1 MNIGP
6 YEILGELGRGGMGV
20 VLRARD
26 PDLRREIALKVL
38 ERGAS
43 ADERARFLREG
54 RTGARLRHP
63 NIVAVHAAG
72 EADGSAY
79 IAQELIEGQ
88 SLAALLLREPLPPER
103 AARLVATVARAL
115 AHAHREGV
123 VHRDVKPGNI
133 LLDRE
138 GEPHLADFGLARTV
152 EASAALSRSGQAIGT
167 PHYMS
172 PEQASG
178 RVGVVDA
185 RTDVW
190 GCGMVL
196 YECLSAARPFEAEG
210 PMAVMTAIVHEEPV
224 PLRRRVPSVPA
235 ALDAV
240 VSRCLEKDPARRYGT
255 AEALAEDLERF
266 LGGQRVLARAPGF
279 FERFRRRVRRN
290 PAAYGVGAALGA
302 VALLLAALL
311 GARTLRE
318 RAARAEEAR
327 RAEERVRA
335 QAEGFLAEARTAR
348 EEIRRLDGAIAKAP
362 RVEDPSAEGG
372 ESESERARLWQA
384 REEQTV
390 LARSHYLAV
399 RRILREEPGRPE
411 ALEASESLGAI
422 AWARLVEAEA
432 EGDREAAARFEAL
445 LREAAPERYA
455 RELRGD
461 GTVTLRTDPPGA
473 EVEALRYEEEG
484 GRLVARP
491 LQVLGTTPIEKAPLP
506 MGSYLL
512 LVRKEGF
519 RDVRYP
525 ILVERGE
532 DDPSTGPETG
542 AGAGPVPLLT
552 DRQIGEGYVWVPPGE
567 AILGGDPKAPYAW
580 SRRKRWVPGFC
591 LAEREVTFREYR
603 EFLGALL
610 ARGVPAAEVEARCP
624 RRSGVGGAT
633 WGVRDGQVVE
643 RGHIPE
649 EFPVFGISWGDA
661 DAYARWR
668 GEAEGR
674 EARLP
679 TEEEWER
686 AARGADGRLFP
697 WGNVFRW
704 ERVVGGRSPVHGER
718 PRPKPPGTAADD
730 VSPFG
735 VRDLSGSVYEWCD
748 DLISGRN
755 RAARGGAWGH
765 LNTSYFRAAYRNGY
779 DETLLGDMH
788 GFRVRAEPRAQ

>member
-6 YEILGELGRGGMGV
+6 YEVIGELGRGGMGTV
-20 VLRARD
+20 YRARD
-26 PDLRREIALKVL
+26 PELRREIALKVL
-38 ERGAS
+38 ERGAAS
-43 ADERARFLREG
+43 DERARFLREG

-63 NIVAVHAAG
+63 NIVTVHAAG
-72 EADGSAY
+72 EADGAAF
-79 IAQELIEGQ
+79 IAQELIEGE
-88 SLAALLLREPLPPER
+88 SLAHALAREPFPPER

-115 AHAHREGV
+115 GHAHREGV

-133 LLDRE
+133 LLDRA

-196 YECLSAARPFEAEG
+196 YECLAAARPFEAEG

-235 ALDAV
+235 ALDV
-240 VSRCLEKDPARRYGT
+240 VVARCLEKEPDRRYSS
-255 AEALAEDLERF
+255 ADALAEDLERY
-266 LGGQRVLARAPGF
+266 LGGRPVLARAPGLA
-279 FERFRRRVRRN
+279 ERCRRRVRRN

-302 VALLLAALL
+302 VALLLAGAL
-311 GARTLRE
+311 AVRTLRE
-318 RAARAEEAR
+318 RAGRAEEAR

-335 QAEGFLAEARTAR
+335 QAEGFLAEARAAR
-348 EEIRRLDGAIAKAP
+348 EEIRRLDEALAKVP
-362 RVEDPSAEGG
+362 RVEDPAAEGG
-372 ESESERARLWQA
+372 EGESERARLWQE

-390 LARSHYLAV
+390 LVRSHYLAV

-411 ALEASESLGAI
+411 AREASESLGAI

-432 EGDREAAARFEAL
+432 EGNREAAARFEAL

-455 RELRGD
+455 QELRGD
-461 GTVTLRTDPPGA
+461 GTLTLRTDPPGA
-473 EVEALRYEEEG
+473 EVEALQYGEEDG
-484 GRLVARP
+484 KLVARP
-491 LQVLGTTPIEKAPLP
+491 WRPLGTTPIEKAPLP

-512 LVRKEGF
+512 VLRKEGC

-525 ILVERGE
+525 VLVERGE
-532 DDPSTGPETG
+532 DDVSRD
-542 AGAGPVPLLT
+542 PVPLLT
-552 DRQIGEGYVWVPPGE
+552 DRQIGKGYVWVPPGE

-580 SRRKRWVPGFC
+580 SRRKRWVAGFC

-610 ARGVPAAEVEARCP
+610 ARGAPAAEVEARCP
-624 RRSGVGGAT
+624 RRSGVGGGY

-643 RGHIPE
+643 RGRIPE

-668 GEAEGR
+668 GEVEGR
-674 EARLP
+674 GARLP

-718 PRPKPPGTAADD
+718 PRPRPPGTAADD

-735 VRDLSGSVYEWCD
+735 VRDLAGSVYEWCD

-788 GFRVRAEPRAQ
+788 GFRVRAEPKAR